1 MKLSSA
7 ISMFAIASLV
17 AGSGSLSCKKPI
29 DNDSEGEQPRTKK
42 SSTKKS
48 AAEYPYIEKHDNGS
62 IHWDIDENGVTHAI
76 VKTPSGDIAEDAKGT
91 VTFKTA
97 NGDVKANL
105 EKDPDTG
112 VLIAKGPKLAD
123 DITEVRYNVSVAGK
137 PLAGAMHVPQEGT
150 SALVAEAE
158 VAAKVEIP
166 AGKKGPNGGVIQ
178 VVGDD
183 VVEIVA
189 DKGSGETRVYLLDA
203 DFKVV
208 PVGDRKVTLGFVG
221 ATPEVI
227 VTTVGPGGAYFVAKA
242 KTKINPIKVTVA
254 VRVKNRARVVLVGYR
269 PHTVVVVGVGAPVVA
284 VFVPTPWVVV
294 GPTVV
299 VGGPV
304 IYWGHGHGWGH
315 GWGHSWGH

>member
-1 MKLSSA
+1 MKLTSA
-7 ISMFAIASLV
+7 ISMFALASLV
-17 AGSGSLSCKKPI
+17 AGLGSLSCKKPI
-29 DNDSEGEQPRTKK
+29 ENDSDGEQPRSKK
-42 SSTKKS
+42 SSSKS
-48 AAEYPYIEKHDNGS
+48 ASEYPYIEKHDNGS

-97 NGDVKANL
+97 SGEVKANL

-112 VLIAKGPKLAD
+112 VFTAKGPKLVD
-123 DITEVRYNVSVAGK
+123 DITEVRYNVTVAGK
-137 PLAGAMHVPQEGT
+137 PLNGAMHVPQEGT
-150 SALVAEAE
+150 SGLVAEAE
-158 VAAKVEIP
+158 VAAKVNIP
-166 AGKKGPNGGVIQ
+166 EGKKGPNGGVIQ

-221 ATPEVI
+221 PTPEII

-254 VRVKNRARVVLVGYR
+254 VRVKNRAHVVLVGWR

-284 VFVPTPWVVV
+284 VFVPTPWVVIG
-294 GPTVV
+294 GPTVI

-304 IYWGHGHGWGH
+304 IYWGHGHGWGKGKH
-315 GWGHSWGH
+315 WGH